1 MGHTRPVSIESKRN
15 GNGPPTVSLKGLMAV
30 SIESKRNGNTRLR
43 LLQQF
48 QTHRFQSNLR
58 GMETVPLQNLVHT
71 YSSVSIESKRNGNKE
86 EAGLSG
92 FSRRVSIESKRNGNN
107 EYFQELYDSVSSF
120 NRI

>member
-1 MGHTRPVSIESKRN
+1 
-15 GNGPPTVSLKGLMAV
+15 
-30 SIESKRNGNTRLR
+30 
-43 LLQQF
+43 
-48 QTHRFQSNLR
+48 
-58 GMETVPLQNLVHT
+58 METVPLQNLVHT